1 MSSLKE
7 VGDNTFNAEVIQS
20 TQLTLVDFW
29 APWCGPC
36 RMLTPLME
44 KLAAEYQGK
53 MKLVKL
59 NTDDNPETAGK
70 YSISAIPTIIFFK
83 NGQVVS
89 QIVGAKSLSELQKLV
104 DAEKSDLFDVLEY
117 ISFNIQP
124 MTREGRATQAKPRIL
139 DGLSLKHREFLEFVL
154 FKYIDTGFEELDQSR
169 LPNLIDLKYHSITDA
184 AEALGGV
191 DEIRSLFFDFQKHL
205 YERSDVILLNLNS

>member
-1 MSSLKE
+1 MSSIKE
-7 VGDNTFNAEVIQS
+7 IADDTFNAEVIQS

-104 DAEKSDLFDVLEY
+104 D
-117 ISFNIQP
+117 
-124 MTREGRATQAKPRIL
+124 
-139 DGLSLKHREFLEFVL
+139 
-154 FKYIDTGFEELDQSR
+154 
-169 LPNLIDLKYHSITDA
+169 
-184 AEALGGV
+184 EAL
-191 DEIRSLFFDFQKHL
+191 
-205 YERSDVILLNLNS
+205 